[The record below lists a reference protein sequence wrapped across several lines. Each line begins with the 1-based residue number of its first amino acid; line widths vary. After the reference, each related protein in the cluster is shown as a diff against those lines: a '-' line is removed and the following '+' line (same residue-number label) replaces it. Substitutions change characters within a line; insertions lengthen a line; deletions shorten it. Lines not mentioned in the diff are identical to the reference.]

1 MTGGNGRGATL
12 EDLGADVSLVA
23 ILIHNVVEP
32 LSARLSKAEL
42 PA

>member
-23 ILIHNVVEP
+23 IFIHNVVEP
-32 LSARLSKAEL
+32 LNARLSKAEL